1 MRLRHGITAL
11 FVCLGLIGCEPPAD
25 EPPQLS
31 MGVWQASLEL
41 PGGKMPFGI
50 EFGREGES
58 GFRATLLNGQ
68 ERVTVP
74 EVTFATETGALS
86 LVFPAFGNR
95 IDATLKDGAL
105 VGELRKLQRTEIQV
119 IPFTAKPGSVA
130 NTSAAPPQVDLSGR
144 WEVTFTEDDGSTY
157 PAVGE
162 FAQRGDRLFGTFLT
176 PTADYRYL
184 GGRVDGN
191 TMTLSTFDGAHA
203 FLFRGEVDPDGA
215 LHGEFWSGLASYET
229 FVAARNKD
237 AILPDA
243 NQLTYLNPGYER
255 FEFEFEDV
263 AGNVVRHDD
272 PRFDGKVVIVTL
284 AGSWCPNCHDEAA
297 FMAPLYEKFRD
308 QGLEIVALMFEHVG
322 SDKAAARRQVS
333 AFRDKF
339 SIQYETLIAGTSDKD
354 QASELMPSLNAVMA
368 FPTTV
373 FIDSQGTVRRIH
385 TGFSGPGTGEHY
397 TKLTGEFTALVETL
411 LAEANVSES
420 PAEAVGEDTPPTDD
434 TVSTPETEG

>member
-1 MRLRHGITAL
+1 MRLRHGITAI
-11 FVCLGLIGCEPPAD
+11 FVGLGLIGCEPPAD
-25 EPPQLS
+25 EPPQLP
-31 MGVWQASLEL
+31 MGVWQAALEL
-41 PGGKMPFGI
+41 PGGKTPFGL
-50 EFGREGES
+50 EFGREGDS
-58 GFRATLLNGQ
+58 GYRATLLNGH

-74 EVTFATETGALS
+74 NVTFDSETGDLS

-95 IDATLKDGAL
+95 IDATLQDGVL
-105 VGELRKLQRTEIQV
+105 VGNLRKLQRTEIQV
-119 IPFTAKPGSVA
+119 IPFSAKPGTVA
-130 NTSAAPPQVDLSGR
+130 DATALSQVDLSGR

-176 PTADYRYL
+176 TTADYRYL

-203 FLFRGEVDPDGA
+203 FLFRGEVRPNGN
-215 LHGEFWSGLASYET
+215 LTGEFWSGLASYET
-229 FVAARNKD
+229 FVAIRNKD
-237 AILPDA
+237 ARLPDA

-263 AGNVVRHDD
+263 NGNVVRFDD

-297 FMAPLYEKFRD
+297 FMAPLYDKYRD

-322 SDKAAARRQVS
+322 SDKEAARRQVG

-339 SIQYETLIAGTSDKD
+339 AINYETLIAGTSDKD
-354 QASELMPSLNAVMA
+354 QASELLPSLNAVMA

-373 FIDSQGTVRRIH
+373 FIDSNGGVRRIH

-397 TKLTGEFTALVETL
+397 TELTSEFTAFIETL
-411 LAEANVSES
+411 LAEANATDAA
-420 PAEAVGEDTPPTDD
+420 AEAVEEGAAPADEA
-434 TVSTPETEG
+434 VATPETEG